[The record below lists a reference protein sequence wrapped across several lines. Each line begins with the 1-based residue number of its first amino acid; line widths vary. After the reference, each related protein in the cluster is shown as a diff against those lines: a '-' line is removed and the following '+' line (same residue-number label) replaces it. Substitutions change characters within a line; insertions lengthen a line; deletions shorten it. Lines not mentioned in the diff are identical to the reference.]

1 MWVRCASKNSLNRIP
16 GYRYTIY
23 DDGDNNNYCVVFT
36 HGTRSRRFVSRS
48 RDPNRV
54 NCICSGRQLFPLPLP
69 PEQYPRSINNG
80 SALFNLFLSLFHSHS
95 PSPFISPTRHGY
107 SNNIVHLRVLGTFGR
122 PTVAKQFQFFFP
134 PDFPSFPPPALC
146 HCFKHIVLARHVSPK
161 DFAPPFRVS
170 AANKSS
176 PPVTVASASG
186 GITSSSALGRFLFI
200 FFHPSGKK

>member
-134 PDFPSFPPPALC
+134 PDFPSFPPPHSATVSNTLFWRGTSRRRISRRLFVSLPRINPRRPSLW
-146 HCFKHIVLARHVSPK
+146 HPRPAVLR
-161 DFAPPFRVS
+161 RRR
-170 AANKSS
+170 
-176 PPVTVASASG
+176 
-186 GITSSSALGRFLFI
+186 L
-200 FFHPSGKK
+200 